1 MRLQEVVN
9 RNRTTILFAAIA
21 VFCLISL
28 GVSSSSAQ
36 INPGH
41 IATRVF
47 TRIQAAVFSIG
58 DFVSRTVSSVQ
69 ELGRVRAEYAAL
81 LARAQD
87 LEEARSDLEALRAEN
102 AALKEALDFHSS
114 LSTENI
120 PARVIGKEPGNLFS
134 TLTIDCGSRDGV
146 LVDSPVIAMSE
157 GSAGLVGKVTEVY
170 AESALVLPILDP
182 AVYVAA
188 RLAESRYEGLVN
200 GNGQRAGNLL
210 MRYVDRQ
217 ARFSVESSDLVVTS
231 GMRSIYP
238 AGLRIGMVTA
248 IQGRSYE
255 SSLEIDL
262 DPIVDFPRLEY
273 VFVLVPGG
281 AQ

>member
-1 MRLQEVVN
+1 
-9 RNRTTILFAAIA
+9 
-21 VFCLISL
+21 
-28 GVSSSSAQ
+28 
-36 INPGH
+36 
-41 IATRVF
+41 
-47 TRIQAAVFSIG
+47 
-58 DFVSRTVSSVQ
+58 
-69 ELGRVRAEYAAL
+69 
-81 LARAQD
+81 
-87 LEEARSDLEALRAEN
+87 
-102 AALKEALDFHSS
+102 
-114 LSTENI
+114 
-120 PARVIGKEPGNLFS
+120 
-134 TLTIDCGSRDGV
+134 
-146 LVDSPVIAMSE
+146 
-157 GSAGLVGKVTEVY
+157 VGKVTEVY